1 MRRHA
6 RVINF
11 AIRPDCRPNWR
22 RQMLLFQTRRNQL
35 HVVVTD
41 GRVRDSGVLVRTRNS
56 GENEAIFFIAKFN
69 EKTIC

>member
-1 MRRHA
+1 
-6 RVINF
+6 
-11 AIRPDCRPNWR
+11 
-22 RQMLLFQTRRNQL
+22 MLLFQTRRNQL

-56 GENEAIFFIAKFN
+56 GENEAIFFIAKSA